1 MSFRVGDRIECNW
14 QGRGL
19 NFRGTVVSTNGEAY
33 DIKFDD
39 GDFEGGVP
47 LDRLRPASSNEKNPS
62 QLGNWPGSAPS
73 RNWPS
78 SAYESNSDGD
88 ISQNSEA
95 YRKWKE
101 GSSVKSSE
109 ESNKPQ
115 YESTRVE
122 LSTPAFLQNW
132 RRKAIFGV
140 IMTIWGM
147 LPYISYPVWIV
158 FFAPL
163 RVLEGLVRLLIGGQ
177 ATAPNIQFD
186 IWLFG
191 STIKEFHPD
200 APEPRTDS
208 TVWGNWWGFSE
219 GDVAGYLPS
228 IEGFLLLFLYS
239 YFWLNIFTP
248 TFRPL
253 RIIFLGLCF
262 IYIMVF
268 SETFI
273 PEGWTHYYHWTH
285 EVYGE

>member
-19 NFRGTVVSTNGEAY
+19 NFRGTVVSTNGDVY

-47 LDRLRPASSNEKNPS
+47 LDRLRPASSNEKNPIT
-62 QLGNWPGSAPS
+62 LGNWPGSAPS
-73 RNWPS
+73 KNWPS
-78 SAYESNSDGD
+78 SAYESNLDGD

-109 ESNKPQ
+109 ESSKPL
-115 YESTRVE
+115 YESTGVE

-140 IMTIWGM
+140 IMPIWGVQ
-147 LPYISYPVWIV
+147 PYISYPVWIV
-158 FFAPL
+158 FFGPL
-163 RVLEGLVRLLIGGQ
+163 RILEGLVRLLIGGQ
-177 ATAPNIQFD
+177 ATTPNIQFD
-186 IWLFG
+186 MWVFG
-191 STIKEFHPD
+191 SGGAEQRM
-200 APEPRTDS
+200 EPTL
-208 TVWGNWWGFSE
+208 WGDWWGF
-219 GDVAGYLPS
+219 GDGSVAGYLPS
-228 IEGFLLLFLYS
+228 IEGFFLLFFYS

-262 IYIMVF
+262 LYVMAL
-268 SETFI
+268 SHAYI
-273 PEGWTHYYHWTH
+273 PEGWTHYS
-285 EVYGE
+285 

>member
-19 NFRGTVVSTNGEAY
+19 NFRGTVVSTNGDAY

-47 LDRLRPASSNEKNPS
+47 LDRLRPASSNEKNPIT
-62 QLGNWPGSAPS
+62 LGNWPGSAPS
-73 RNWPS
+73 KNWPT

-109 ESNKPQ
+109 ESSKPL
-115 YESTRVE
+115 YESTGVE

-132 RRKAIFGV
+132 RKKAIFGI
-140 IMTIWGM
+140 IMPIWGV

-158 FFAPL
+158 FFGPL
-163 RVLEGLVRLLIGGQ
+163 RILEGLVRLLIGGQ
-177 ATAPNIQFD
+177 AMTPNVQFD
-186 IWLFG
+186 IWVFG
-191 STIKEFHPD
+191 SGGT
-200 APEPRTDS
+200 EPRTEP
-208 TVWGNWWGFSE
+208 TVWGNWWGYGE
-219 GDVAGYLPS
+219 GGVAGYLPS

-262 IYIMVF
+262 LYIMAF
-268 SETFI
+268 SHVFI
-273 PEGWTHYYHWTH
+273 PEGWTHYS
-285 EVYGE
+285 

>member
-1 MSFRVGDRIECNW
+1 MSFRIGDRVECNW
-14 QGRGL
+14 QNRGI
-19 NFRGTVVSTNGEAY
+19 NFRGTIVSINGDTF
-33 DIKFDD
+33 DINFDD
-39 GDFEGGVP
+39 GDFEGSVP

-62 QLGNWPGSAPS
+62 QLGSWPGSAPPG
-73 RNWPS
+73 NWPS
-78 SAYESNSDGD
+78 SSYESKLSGD
-88 ISQNSEA
+88 ISQESEA
-95 YRKWKE
+95 YRRWKE

-109 ESNKPQ
+109 ESSKPL
-115 YESTRVE
+115 YESTGVE
-122 LSTPAFLQNW
+122 LSISISTDSAFLQNW

-140 IMTIWGM
+140 IMTIWGV

-186 IWLFG
+186 IWVFG
-191 STIKEFHPD
+191 SGG
-200 APEPRTDS
+200 AEPRTES
-208 TVWGNWWGFSE
+208 TVWGNWWGFGE

-239 YFWLNIFTP
+239 YSWLNIFTP

-262 IYIMVF
+262 LYIMAF
-268 SETFI
+268 SHTYI
-273 PEGWTHYYHWTH
+273 PEGWTHYS
-285 EVYGE
+285 

>member
-1 MSFRVGDRIECNW
+1 MSFRVGDRVECNW
-14 QGRGL
+14 QNRGI
-19 NFRGTVVSTNGEAY
+19 NFRGTVASINGNTF
-33 DIKFDD
+33 DIRFDD
-39 GDFEGGVP
+39 GDFEGSVP

-62 QLGNWPGSAPS
+62 QLGSWPGSASP
-73 RNWPS
+73 RNWS
-78 SAYESNSDGD
+78 SSSYESNSDGD

-109 ESNKPQ
+109 ESSKPL
-115 YESTRVE
+115 YESTGIE

-132 RRKAIFGV
+132 RGKAIFGV
-140 IMTIWGM
+140 IMAIWGM

-163 RVLEGLVRLLIGGQ
+163 RILEGLVRLLIGGQ

-186 IWLFG
+186 KWVFG
-191 STIKEFHPD
+191 SGGAEQRM
-200 APEPRTDS
+200 EP
-208 TVWGNWWGFSE
+208 TVWGNWWGFGE

-228 IEGFLLLFLYS
+228 IEGFLLLFFYS

-262 IYIMVF
+262 LYVMAL
-268 SETFI
+268 SHAYI
-273 PEGWTHYYHWTH
+273 PEGWTHYS
-285 EVYGE
+285 

>member
-39 GDFEGGVP
+39 GDFEGSVS

-101 GSSVKSSE
+101 GSSLKSNE
-109 ESNKPQ
+109 ESSKPL
-115 YESTRVE
+115 YESTGVE

-200 APEPRTDS
+200 APEPRTES

-268 SETFI
+268 SETYI

>member
-1 MSFRVGDRIECNW
+1 MPFRIGDRVECNW
-14 QGRGL
+14 QNRGI
-19 NFRGTVVSTNGEAY
+19 NFRGTIASINGNTF

-39 GDFEGGVP
+39 GDFEGSVP

-62 QLGNWPGSAPS
+62 QLGSWPGSASPG
-73 RNWPS
+73 NWPS
-78 SAYESNSDGD
+78 SSYESNSDGD
-88 ISQNSEA
+88 TSQNSEA

-109 ESNKPQ
+109 ETSKPL
-115 YESTRVE
+115 YESTGVE

-140 IMTIWGM
+140 TMTIWGM

-186 IWLFG
+186 IWVFG
-191 STIKEFHPD
+191 SGGAEQRT
-200 APEPRTDS
+200 EP
-208 TVWGNWWGFSE
+208 TVWGNWWGFGE
-219 GDVAGYLPS
+219 GEVASYLPS
-228 IEGFLLLFLYS
+228 TEGFLLLFLYS
-239 YFWLNIFTP
+239 YFWINIFTP

-253 RIIFLGLCF
+253 RIIFLGICF
-262 IYIMVF
+262 IYVMAF
-268 SETFI
+268 SHAYI
-273 PEGWTHYYHWTH
+273 PEGWTHYS
-285 EVYGE
+285 

>member
-39 GDFEGGVP
+39 GDFEGSVS

-101 GSSVKSSE
+101 GSSLKSNE
-109 ESNKPQ
+109 ESSKPL
-115 YESTRVE
+115 YESTGIE

-200 APEPRTDS
+200 APEPRTES

-268 SETFI
+268 SETYI

>member
-14 QGRGL
+14 QNRGI
-19 NFRGTVVSTNGEAY
+19 NFRGTVASINGNTF
-33 DIKFDD
+33 DIRFDD
-39 GDFEGGVP
+39 GDFEGSVP

-62 QLGNWPGSAPS
+62 QLGSWPGSASP
-73 RNWPS
+73 RNWS
-78 SAYESNSDGD
+78 SSSYESNSDGD

-109 ESNKPQ
+109 ESSKPL
-115 YESTRVE
+115 YESTGVE

-132 RRKAIFGV
+132 RGKAIFGV

-158 FFAPL
+158 FFGPL

-177 ATAPNIQFD
+177 ATTPNIQFD
-186 IWLFG
+186 IWVFG
-191 STIKEFHPD
+191 SGG
-200 APEPRTDS
+200 AEPRTES
-208 TVWGNWWGFSE
+208 TVWGNWWGFGE
-219 GDVAGYLPS
+219 GDVAAYLPS
-228 IEGFLLLFLYS
+228 MEGFLLLFLYS

-262 IYIMVF
+262 FYIMAF
-268 SETFI
+268 SHAYI
-273 PEGWTHYYHWTH
+273 PDGWTHYSTTK
-285 EVYGE
+285 